1 MVVPPEPSRTKLA
14 THWQILIGLVLGVSA
29 GSVLLVLETRSD
41 LGFRVSGDPGSFP
54 NPPQGM
60 RVTSVTDG
68 SRADRAGLKTD
79 DFVLTATLARGKAG
93 ERQITIDSTGA
104 LEKVTAELQV
114 GESAWFTTYR
124 YFGGTKREITI
135 TAGLAAD
142 CTRAKC
148 LGAIS
153 FIAEVFMSLLKMLI
167 VPIILTSIVTG
178 VAGLRG
184 SNDLGRLGLKTAIY
198 YTITS
203 LLAIVTGLLLANLVR
218 PGKGAD
224 LGLSA
229 EQAAEFQDIPSLWD
243 VFRRIVPP
251 NIFESLSE
259 NGAMLQIIFVALLF
273 GFAITKLPDP
283 HRGRLAEIFEAFF
296 EAMMVVA
303 RIVLKLIPVGVFAL
317 VAKVVGETGF
327 SVFPPLLLYMATVV
341 AGLAIHAG
349 VTLPVILYWVARVRP
364 WIYAKAVG
372 QAILTAF
379 FTSSSSV
386 TLPVTLKSVEE
397 RGRVSNRVTSF
408 VTPLGATINMDGTAL
423 YECVGVIFL
432 AQCYADLPGV
442 EFALTLETQIVVVVT
457 ALLAS
462 IGAAGIPSAGLVMM
476 LTILA
481 ALGLPLEGAALL
493 LAVDRPLDMLRTS
506 VNVWSDTC
514 AAAVIARTE
523 GETPQG
529 AR

>member
-1 MVVPPEPSRTKLA
+1 MIAIRESPRPKLA
-14 THWQILIGLVLGVSA
+14 THWQILIGLVLGVGA
-29 GSVLLVLETRSD
+29 GWVLLLLGTRSD
-41 LGFRVSGDPGSFP
+41 LGFQVSSDPGSFP
-54 NPPQGM
+54 DPPRGV

-68 SRADRAGLKTD
+68 SRAARAGLKVD
-79 DFVLTATLARGKAG
+79 DFLLTATLHRGKAG
-93 ERQITIDSTGA
+93 ERRIAMDFPDA
-104 LEKVTAELQV
+104 LERLTAELQV
-114 GESAWFTTYR
+114 GQSAWFTIYR
-124 YFGGTKREITI
+124 YFAGTKREVTI
-135 TAGLAAD
+135 TASLAAD
-142 CTRAKC
+142 CPRARW
-148 LGAIS
+148 LGPVS

-167 VPIILTSIVTG
+167 VPIILTSLVTG

-184 SNDLGRLGLKTAIY
+184 SGDLGRLGLKTSIY
-198 YTITS
+198 YMVTS
-203 LLAIVTGLLLANLVR
+203 LLAIVTGLVLANLIR
-218 PGKGAD
+218 PGQGAD

-229 EQAAEFQDIPSLWD
+229 ERAAEFQEIPSLWD
-243 VFRRIVPP
+243 IFRRIVPP
-251 NIFESLSE
+251 NVFESLSE
-259 NGAMLQIIFVALLF
+259 NGAMLQIIFVALFL
-273 GFAITKLPDP
+273 GFAITQLPDP
-283 HRGRLAEIFEAFF
+283 HRGRLAELFESLFS
-296 EAMMVVA
+296 AMMVVA
-303 RIVLKLIPVGVFAL
+303 RLVLTLIPIGVFAL

-349 VTLPVILYWVARVRP
+349 VTLPLILYWAARVRP
-364 WIYAKAVG
+364 WLYAKAVG
-372 QAILTAF
+372 QAVLTAL

-423 YECVGVIFL
+423 YECVGVLFL
-432 AQCYADLPGV
+432 AQCYADLPGS
-442 EFALTLETQIVVVVT
+442 EFTLTFGTQVVVVVT

-523 GETPQG
+523 GEVPEG